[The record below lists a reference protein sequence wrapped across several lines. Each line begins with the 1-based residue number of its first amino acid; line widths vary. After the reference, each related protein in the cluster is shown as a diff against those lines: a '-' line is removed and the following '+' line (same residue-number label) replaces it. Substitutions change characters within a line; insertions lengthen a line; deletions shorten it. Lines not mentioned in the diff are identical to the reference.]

1 MLALLPYMLE
11 HFKEPDE
18 FCKTCAKNF
27 VQVVSVLCLKFLS
40 KCSLF
45 LRLIGVSQVFVC
57 RFTGSRI
64 N

>member
-18 FCKTCAKNF
+18 FCKTCAENF

-57 RFTGSRI
+57 RSTGSRI